1 MDFDNFSRFRQTGA
15 PWAPYPNLG
24 PENPPPPNSW
34 EAAYTVTQ
42 QIAWLKATIDGMEY
56 GEVTQEDLV
65 KLKQYIDGIQRNL
78 TAEIA
83 TKQDALTFDNAPTEG
98 STNPVTSGGVRA
110 AIDSAIP
117 ENVYSKRETD
127 ALLAL
132 KQPKGDYVTT
142 EQLEE
147 KQDALTFDS
156 TPTAGS
162 LNPVTSEGIKA
173 AIDAIEPAPVDAYT
187 KTETD
192 ALLATKQPKGDYV
205 TTEQLEEKQDALT
218 FDSTPTAGSLNPV
231 TSEGI
236 KAAIDAIEPAPVD
249 AYTKTETDALL
260 ATKQPKGDY
269 VTGEQLATVNS
280 TQTQHAQEIA
290 DNAAGIAG
298 LDAGKQDKLT
308 FDTEPTEGSL
318 NPVTS
323 DGIKKAI
330 AAGGSGAL
338 DATPTADS
346 TAGVQSGGVYS
357 WSNPTPWAARDE
369 IARTRPPTTKG
380 LLDMLGL
387 SRMATTRFIITE
399 AIAVNGVEELSAH
412 DELRIARPLFAFSG
426 LTPEKLPW
434 PDVSSAFV
442 ACNNTAESTIVN
454 VGVTLTQA
462 DTLEI
467 RVIPRRKAINLN
479 MACPITRAL
488 ITFQKY
494 RNDGVIGMYKDAYLP
509 TPFYDATTDVNGLKF
524 TVNFAPDD
532 PFDRINIVSIKYRY
546 ELSAPQ
552 V

>member
-1 MDFDNFSRFRQTGA
+1 MDFDKFSRFRQTEA

-42 QIAWLKATIDGMEY
+42 QIAWLKATIDGMES

-83 TKQDALTFDNAPTEG
+83 TKQDDLTFDNAPTEG
-98 STNPVTSGGVRA
+98 STNPVTSGGVWS

-132 KQPKGDYVTT
+132 KQPKGDYVTA

-187 KTETD
+187 KTETN
-192 ALLATKQPKGDYV
+192 ALLATKQPKG
-205 TTEQLEEKQDALT
+205 E
-218 FDSTPTAGSLNPV
+218 
-231 TSEGI
+231 
-236 KAAIDAIEPAPVD
+236 
-249 AYTKTETDALL
+249 
-260 ATKQPKGDY
+260 Y

-280 TQTQHAQEIA
+280 TLTQHAQEIA
-290 DNAAGIAG
+290 DNAADIAG
-298 LDAGKQDKLT
+298 LDADKQDKLT

-357 WSNPTPWAARDE
+357 WSNPTPWTAVDV
-369 IARTRPPTTKG
+369 IAKTRPPTSKG
-380 LLDMLGL
+380 LLDVLGL
-387 SRMATTRFIITE
+387 SRHVATKFVITE

-412 DELRIARPLFAFSG
+412 DGLQKARPKFTFG
-426 LTPEKLPW
+426 DLTPEKLPW
-434 PDVSSAFV
+434 TDISAAFV
-442 ACNNTAESTIVN
+442 ACNNTAESAIKN

-467 RVIPRRKAINLN
+467 RVIPRRRASNLN

-488 ITFQKY
+488 ISFQKY
-494 RNDGVIGMYKDAYLP
+494 REDVVIGTYIDAYLP

-524 TVNFAPDD
+524 TVNFAPDV

-546 ELSAPQ
+546 ELSAPAS